1 MVCDLPDLPLESL
14 LIIFQYTGNVKDI
27 LVLASVSRMWRNI
40 FDKNDRTLWRR
51 TAEIFRLELPIGSD
65 HRSLRSKS
73 DYKRSFCT
81 AVIKKRELVKY
92 RHDLLIVHA
101 KNLLQATRDP
111 PISLHK
117 LILKWFPDLVGF
129 NIDWHGTLVE
139 QNTLVTLAARS
150 CHPKTIK
157 YLVEKLGAKIDT
169 ADVGG
174 FTPLIM
180 SAYRGNLAAVK
191 ACLNLGADIYC
202 SGRLRSGAPMSAE
215 HWAAV
220 KGHKE
225 IFELLRTIRKK
236 LEQKSIA
243 TAAIQSTASTD
254 ESRSS
259 LADTVSQTHV
269 QQSSVETFCIC
280 TRGFIGCMVACD
292 NPSCV
297 VEWFHLECVG
307 LKTAV
312 RLMIFY
318 SLSFCNSTLYFVFS
332 RKVPGYVPLVEEIDS
347 LSQL

>member
-1 MVCDLPDLPLESL
+1 VRIAD
-14 LIIFQYTGNVKDI
+14 
-27 LVLASVSRMWRNI
+27 
-40 FDKNDRTLWRR
+40 
-51 TAEIFRLELPIGSD
+51 IFRLELPIGSD

-73 DYKRSFCT
+73 DYMRSLCT
-81 AVIKKRELVKY
+81 AVVKKREFLKY

-101 KNLLQATRDP
+101 KSLLQARRDP
-111 PISLHK
+111 PISVHK
-117 LILKWFPDLVGF
+117 LILKWFPELVDF
-129 NIDWHGTLVE
+129 DVNWHGTLVE

-157 YLVEKLGAKIDT
+157 YLVEKLGAQIDT

-180 SAYRGNLAAVK
+180 SAYRGNIAAVK
-191 ACLNLGADIYC
+191 TCLKLGADIYC

-225 IFELLRTIRKK
+225 IFELLRTIRQQ
-236 LEQKSIA
+236 LEQKS
-243 TAAIQSTASTD
+243 TAVAQSTSSTAD
-254 ESRSS
+254 ESSS
-259 LADTVSQTHV
+259 SGADADSQNPV
-269 QQSSVETFCIC
+269 QSMETFCIC

-307 LKTAV
+307 LKAEPEGAWLCPTCRGDRFTEPVV
-312 RLMIFY
+312 RSKSWVPRSPDKIF
-318 SLSFCNSTLYFVFS
+318 LWQV
-332 RKVPGYVPLVEEIDS
+332 
-347 LSQL
+347 

>member
-1 MVCDLPDLPLESL
+1 MARDLSDLPLESL
-14 LIIFQYTGNVKDI
+14 LIVLQYAGNVHDI
-27 LVLASVSRMWRNI
+27 LVLSSVCRIWRGI
-40 FDKNDRTLWRR
+40 FDKSDRTLWRR
-51 TAEIFRLELPIGSD
+51 IAEIFRLELPIGSD

-81 AVIKKRELVKY
+81 AVTNKRELLKY

-101 KNLLQATRDP
+101 RALLQAPRDP
-111 PISLHK
+111 PASLYK
-117 LILKWFPDLVGF
+117 LILKWFPDLVDF
-129 NIDWHGTLVE
+129 DVDWHGTLVE
-139 QNTLVTLAARS
+139 QNTLITLAARS

-157 YLVEKLGAKIDT
+157 YLVEKLGAKIDS

-180 SAYRGNLAAVK
+180 SAYRGNITAVK
-191 ACLNLGADIYC
+191 TCLKLGADIYC

-225 IFELLRTIRKK
+225 IFELLRTIRQQ
-236 LEQKSIA
+236 LEQKS
-243 TAAIQSTASTD
+243 AAITAQQSTLSTD
-254 ESRSS
+254 ESS
-259 LADTVSQTHV
+259 
-269 QQSSVETFCIC
+269 SSVTGIDTLDQNPTQSMETFCIC

-307 LKTAV
+307 LKTEV
-312 RLMIFY
+312 S
-318 SLSFCNSTLYFVFS
+318 SLIIAAIIPIPD
-332 RKVPGYVPLVEEIDS
+332 K
-347 LSQL
+347 